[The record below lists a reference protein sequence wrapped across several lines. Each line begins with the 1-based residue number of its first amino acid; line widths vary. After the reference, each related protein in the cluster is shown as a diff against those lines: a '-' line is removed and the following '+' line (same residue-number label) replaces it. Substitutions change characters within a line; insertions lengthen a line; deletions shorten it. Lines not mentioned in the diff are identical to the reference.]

1 MKPKMHTFAY
11 RLLAIAALWPAV
23 TLGQAPAAAEAK
35 PEPAAEAK
43 PAAAAAAPAAATGPS
58 STARRART
66 RA

>member
-1 MKPKMHTFAY
+1 MKPTMHTFAY

-43 PAAAAAAPAAATGPS
+43 PKKKAAAKK
-58 STARRART
+58 
-66 RA
+66 